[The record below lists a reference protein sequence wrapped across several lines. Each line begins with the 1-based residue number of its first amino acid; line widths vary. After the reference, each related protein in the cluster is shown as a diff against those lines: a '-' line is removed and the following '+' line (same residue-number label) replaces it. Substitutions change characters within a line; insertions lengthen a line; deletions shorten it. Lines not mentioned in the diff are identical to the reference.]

1 MTNLIDGKLLA
12 EKVRNSIKTE
22 IAESKIVPGLA
33 VVLVGSDPAS
43 QVYVRNKKKACAEI
57 GITSF
62 DHTLPETTTEEE
74 LLALVHKLNYDEAVH
89 GILIQLPL
97 PNHIDSQKVLNSIN
111 PDKDV
116 DGFHPVSMGRLLTGQ
131 KGLRPC
137 TPYGVMEML
146 DSIGYDLKGKHA
158 VIIGRSNIVGK
169 PMSIMLLERHATI
182 TICHSRTQNLPD
194 VVRSADVVVAAIGKA
209 NFVRGD
215 WVKKG
220 AIVLD
225 VGINRNAEGK
235 LTGDVDFAEA
245 SKNASFI
252 TPVPGGVGPMT
263 IAMLMKNTLNAYK
276 LAHGK

>member
-131 KGLRPC
+131 RDC
-137 TPYGVMEML
+137 
-146 DSIGYDLKGKHA
+146 A
-158 VIIGRSNIVGK
+158 
-169 PMSIMLLERHATI
+169 
-182 TICHSRTQNLPD
+182 RT
-194 VVRSADVVVAAIGKA
+194 
-209 NFVRGD
+209 
-215 WVKKG
+215 
-220 AIVLD
+220 
-225 VGINRNAEGK
+225 
-235 LTGDVDFAEA
+235 
-245 SKNASFI
+245 
-252 TPVPGGVGPMT
+252 
-263 IAMLMKNTLNAYK
+263 
-276 LAHGK
+276 